1 MSAPLRV
8 LIVEDSEDDAFLML
22 RTLQR
27 AGYTVTHQRVETATT
42 MATALAGQAWDIV
55 IADYSLPNF
64 NALAALTLLQ
74 NAQLDLPFIIVSGSI
89 GEETA
94 VNIMKAGAHDYVMKG
109 NFTRLV
115 PVVERELREAQERQQ
130 RRRAE
135 QLIRE
140 NEERFRAL
148 IENALDIITVLDSTG
163 VISYSS
169 PSTQRVLGYAPDDL
183 IGNTLFAYV
192 HPHDLS
198 CVQNAIAQSIE
209 QPQSNLLIE
218 FQVQHQSG
226 EWRILEAIGKHLP
239 ESFGTD
245 KVVLNSRDI
254 TERKQAELIRQE
266 LEAERERRELRA
278 YFFSQMSHEL
288 KNPLTSIMMAAE
300 LLEKMGQQT
309 LEVKNKFLQRI
320 RTAVQQMNQL
330 LNDTLI
336 VGKTE
341 SGRLEFRPIVAD
353 LQAFCLDLIDELQAS
368 VRHQHTIAF
377 TYENISA
384 PVWVDE
390 QLLRHILSNVLSN
403 ALKYSAA
410 GTTVQ
415 FLVQAQFS
423 SSLSADWQQQLHQK
437 HPTLPEQVI
446 VFQIHDAGIGIPQE
460 EQSRLFNP
468 FHRASNVGGIP
479 GTGLGLSIVKDC
491 VDLHGGVL
499 NLTSTVGMGTQVMI
513 ILPLRYSSIA
523 ETDSLLSY

>member
-1 MSAPLRV
+1 MNAPLQV
-8 LIVEDSEDDAFLML
+8 LIVEDSEDDAFLIV

-27 AGYTVTHQRVETATT
+27 AGYTITYQRVETATT
-42 MATALAGQAWDIV
+42 MATALAEQSWDVV
-55 IADYSLPNF
+55 IADYSLPSF
-64 NALAALTLLQ
+64 SALAALKLLQ
-74 NAQLDLPFIIVSGSI
+74 QHQLDLPFLIVSGSI

-94 VNIMKAGAHDYVMKG
+94 VTIMKAGAHDYVMKG

-148 IENALDIITVLDSTG
+148 IENALDMITVLDSAG

-169 PSTQRVLGYAPDDL
+169 PSTQRVLGYSPHALLDQTLFTYVHSDDL
-183 IGNTLFAYV
+183 TY
-192 HPHDLS
+192 
-198 CVQNAIAQSIE
+198 VQNAIAQSLKH
-209 QPQSNLLIE
+209 PQINLLIE
-218 FQVQHQSG
+218 FRVQHQSG
-226 EWRILEAIGKHLP
+226 EWRILEAIGKRLP
-239 ESFGTD
+239 ESFGTG
-245 KVVLNSRDI
+245 KIVLNSRDI
-254 TERKQAELIRQE
+254 TERKQAEIIRKE

-341 SGRLEFRPIVAD
+341 SGRLEFRPIVMD
-353 LQAFCLDLIDELQAS
+353 LPEFCADLIDDMQVS
-368 VRHQHTIAF
+368 VSHQHTIAF
-377 TYENISA
+377 SYENIQA
-384 PVWVDE
+384 PVWIDE
-390 QLLRHILSNVLSN
+390 QLLRHILTNVLSN

-415 FLVQAQFS
+415 FLIQAQPFA
-423 SSLSADWQQQLHQK
+423 SLSADLQRQLQEK
-437 HPTLPEQVI
+437 HTSPPDQVI
-446 VFQIHDAGIGIPQE
+446 TFHIHDAGIGIPQE

-468 FHRASNVGGIP
+468 FHRASNVGRIP

-491 VDLHGGVL
+491 VELHGGVL
-499 NLTSTVGMGTQVMI
+499 NLTSRVGMGTQVMI
-513 ILPLRYSSIA
+513 LLPLRYSSVT
-523 ETDSLLSY
+523 ETDNLLSC

>member
-8 LIVEDSEDDAFLML
+8 LVVEDSEDDAFLIA

-27 AGYTVTHQRVETATT
+27 AGYIVTHQRVETATT
-42 MATALAGQAWDIV
+42 MTAALMEQSWDVV
-55 IADYSLPNF
+55 IADYSLPHF
-64 NALAALTLLQ
+64 SALAALNLLQ
-74 NAQLDLPFIIVSGSI
+74 QQQLDLPFIIVSGSI

-94 VNIMKAGAHDYVMKG
+94 VKIMKAGAHDYVMKG

-148 IENALDIITVLDSTG
+148 IENALDMITVLNSAG

-169 PSTQRVLGYAPDDL
+169 PSTQRVLGYAPD
-183 IGNTLFAYV
+183 TLLDRTLLVYV
-192 HPHDLS
+192 HPNDVS
-198 CVQNAIAQSIE
+198 CVQNAIAQSLQHPDI
-209 QPQSNLLIE
+209 NLLIE

-226 EWRILEAIGKHLP
+226 EWRILEAIGKRLP

-245 KVVLNSRDI
+245 KIVLNSRDI
-254 TERKQAELIRQE
+254 TERKQAEIVRKE

-309 LEVKNKFLQRI
+309 IEAKNKFLQRI

-341 SGRLEFRPIVAD
+341 SGRLEFRPIVTN
-353 LQAFCLDLIDELQAS
+353 LLEFCAGLIDDVQAS
-368 VRHQHTIAF
+368 ISHQHTIDF
-377 TYENISA
+377 TCENIQDL
-384 PVWVDE
+384 VWIDE
-390 QLLRHILSNVLSN
+390 QLLRHILTNVLSN

-415 FLVQAQFS
+415 FLVQAQPFT
-423 SSLSADWQQQLHQK
+423 SLSADWQHQLRQK
-437 HPTLPEQVI
+437 HSLPPPQVI
-446 VFQIHDAGIGIPQE
+446 MFQIHDAGIGIPQE

-468 FHRASNVGGIP
+468 FHRASNVGRIP

-499 NLTSTVGMGTQVMI
+499 NLISRVGIGTQVTI
-513 ILPLRYSSIA
+513 ILPLRYSSVA
-523 ETDSLLSY
+523 ETDSLLPR

>member
-8 LIVEDSEDDAFLML
+8 LVVEDSEDDAFLII
-22 RTLQR
+22 RTLQK
-27 AGYTVTHQRVETATT
+27 AGYIITHQRVETATS
-42 MATALAGQAWDIV
+42 MATALAEHSWDVV

-64 NALAALTLLQ
+64 SAMAALTLLQ
-74 NAQLDLPFIIVSGSI
+74 HHQLDLPFIIVSGSI

-94 VNIMKAGAHDYVMKG
+94 VNIMKAGAHDYVMKE

-148 IENALDIITVLDSTG
+148 IENALDMITVLNRAG

-169 PSTQRVLGYAPDDL
+169 PSTRRVLGYAPEAL
-183 IGNTLFAYV
+183 MHQTLFTYV
-192 HPHDLS
+192 HPDDLT
-198 CVQNAIAQSIE
+198 CVRNAIEQSLHHPHI
-209 QPQSNLLIE
+209 NLLIE
-218 FQVQHQSG
+218 FRVQHQSG
-226 EWRILEAIGKHLP
+226 EWRILEAIGKRLP

-245 KVVLNSRDI
+245 KIVLNSRDI
-254 TERKQAELIRQE
+254 TERKQAEIVRKE

-288 KNPLTSIMMAAE
+288 KNPLTSVMMATE
-300 LLEKMGQQT
+300 LLEKIGQT
-309 LEVKNKFLQRI
+309 TEAKNKFLQRI

-341 SGRLEFRPIVAD
+341 SGRLEFRPIALDLPEFCANLIDD
-353 LQAFCLDLIDELQAS
+353 LQTS
-368 VRHQHTIAF
+368 VSHQHTIAF
-377 TYENISA
+377 TCENIPD
-384 PVWVDE
+384 PVYMDE

-415 FLVQAQFS
+415 FLVQVQSFTT
-423 SSLSADWQQQLHQK
+423 LSADLQRQLREK
-437 HPTLPEQVI
+437 HSPPPNQVI
-446 VFQIHDAGIGIPQE
+446 TFQIHDAGIGIPLE
-460 EQSRLFNP
+460 EQAHLFNP
-468 FHRASNVGGIP
+468 FHRASNVGRIP

-499 NLTSTVGMGTQVMI
+499 TLTSRVGSGTQVAI
-513 ILPLRYSSIA
+513 ILPLEHSSVV
-523 ETDSLLSY
+523 ETDSFLSC

>member
-8 LIVEDSEDDAFLML
+8 LVVEDSEDDAFLIV

-27 AGYTVTHQRVETATT
+27 AGYAVTHQRVETATT
-42 MATALAGQAWDIV
+42 MTAALTEQSWDVV
-55 IADYSLPNF
+55 IADYSLPQF
-64 NALAALTLLQ
+64 SALAALTLLQ
-74 NAQLDLPFIIVSGSI
+74 QHQLDLPFIIVSGSI

-94 VNIMKAGAHDYVMKG
+94 VTIMKAGAHDYVMKG

-115 PVVERELREAQERQQ
+115 PIVERELREAQERQQ
-130 RRRAE
+130 RRWAE

-148 IENALDIITVLDSTG
+148 IENALDMITVLDSTG
-163 VISYSS
+163 LISYSS
-169 PSTQRVLGYAPDDL
+169 PSTQRVLGYAPEALLDR
-183 IGNTLFAYV
+183 TLFTYV
-192 HPHDLS
+192 HPDDVT
-198 CVQNAIAQSIE
+198 CVQNAIAQSLQHPDI
-209 QPQSNLLIE
+209 NLLIE

-226 EWRILEAIGKHLP
+226 EWRILEAIGKRLP
-239 ESFGTD
+239 GSFGTG
-245 KVVLNSRDI
+245 KIVLNSRDI
-254 TERKQAELIRQE
+254 TERKQAEIIRKE

-309 LEVKNKFLQRI
+309 LEAKNKFLQRI

-341 SGRLEFRPIVAD
+341 SGRLEFRPIGMN
-353 LQAFCLDLIDELQAS
+353 LPEFCANLIDDVQAS
-368 VRHQHTIAF
+368 ISHQHTIAF
-377 TYENISA
+377 TCENIQA
-384 PVWVDE
+384 AVWMDE
-390 QLLRHILSNVLSN
+390 QLLRHILTNVLSN

-415 FLVQAQFS
+415 FLVQAQPLTT
-423 SSLSADWQQQLHQK
+423 LSADLQHQLQEK
-437 HPTLPEQVI
+437 HASLPEQMI
-446 VFQIHDAGIGIPQE
+446 VFHIHDAGIGIPQE

-468 FHRASNVGGIP
+468 FHRASNVGRIP

-499 NLTSTVGMGTQVMI
+499 NLTSRVGMGTQVTI
-513 ILPLRYSSIA
+513 IIPLRYSSVT
-523 ETDSLLSY
+523 ETDNLLSC